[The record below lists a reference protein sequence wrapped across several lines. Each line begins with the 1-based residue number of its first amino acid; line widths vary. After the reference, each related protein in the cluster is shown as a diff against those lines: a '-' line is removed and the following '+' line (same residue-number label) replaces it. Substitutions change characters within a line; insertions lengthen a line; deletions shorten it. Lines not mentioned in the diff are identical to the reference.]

1 MTAARLTVDLG
12 ALRANYRRIAA
23 VAERSGAPTPA
34 AVVKANAY
42 GLGAIA
48 VVRALRAEGCRD
60 YFVANLAEGLALREA
75 ERFPGDRVH
84 VFSGPLD
91 ADSAN
96 SMAQRDLIPVLNDA
110 RQLELWRKHRASPAA
125 VHVDTGMNRL
135 GFPSA
140 GIDVAQFAGFNLCLL
155 LSHFANADTPEDAMN
170 ARQAARF
177 RAVAGQF
184 PGTPTSLANSA
195 GALAQTDVG
204 MARAGIA
211 LYGGNPFT
219 HRRNPAQVVAT
230 LEAQVVG
237 LRDVPPGEPIGYGG
251 AFTTNRS
258 TRLAVLGIGY
268 ADGLSRRLKDG
279 DVAFR
284 GTRLPVLGQVS
295 MDLAQVDATAVAHS
309 IKLGDW
315 VEIFGNTISVDEFA
329 AHTGTIAYEALTA
342 IGARVPRQYIG
353 AA

>member
-1 MTAARLTVDLG
+1 MTAARLTVDLR

-23 VAERSGAPTPA
+23 AAEQNGAPSPA
-34 AVVKANAY
+34 AVVKADAY
-42 GLGAIA
+42 GLGAA
-48 VVRALRAEGCRD
+48 TVVRALRAEGCRD
-60 YFVANLAEGLALREA
+60 YFVANLAEGVALRDA
-75 ERFPGDRVH
+75 EFVRGDRVY

-110 RQLELWRKHRASPAA
+110 RQLELWRPHRALPAA

-140 GIDVAQFAGFNLCLL
+140 RIDAAHFAGFNICLL
-155 LSHFANADTPEDAMN
+155 LSHLANADTPDDAMN

-177 RAVAGQF
+177 RSVAEQF

-195 GALAQTDVG
+195 GVLAQTSVG

-219 HRRNPAQVVAT
+219 DRRNPAQPVAT
-230 LEAQVVG
+230 LEAQVIG
-237 LRDVPPGEPIGYGG
+237 LRDVPPGAPVGYGG
-251 AFTTNRS
+251 AFTTDRS

-268 ADGLSRRLKDG
+268 ADGLSRRLRDG

-284 GTRLPVLGQVS
+284 GTRLPVLGRVS
-295 MDLAQVDATAVAHS
+295 MDLAQVDTTAVAHS
-309 IKLGDW
+309 IQLGDW

-329 AHTGTIAYEALTA
+329 ARTGTIAYEALTT
-342 IGARVPRQYIG
+342 IGPRVPRQYIG

>member
-12 ALRANYRRIAA
+12 ALRANYRRIVAA
-23 VAERSGAPTPA
+23 AEQSGAPSPA
-34 AVVKANAY
+34 AVVKADAY
-42 GLGAIA
+42 GLGAGA

-75 ERFPGDRVH
+75 ERFPDDRVC

-96 SMAQRDLIPVLNDA
+96 RMAQRELIPVLNDA
-110 RQLELWRKHRASPAA
+110 RQLELWRPHRALPAA

-135 GFPSA
+135 GFPSTQ
-140 GIDVAQFAGFNLCLL
+140 IDAAQFAGFNICLL
-155 LSHFANADTPEDAMN
+155 LSHLANADTPEDAMN

-177 RAVAGQF
+177 RAVAAQF

-195 GALAQTDVG
+195 DALAQTSVG

-211 LYGGNPFT
+211 LYGGNPFAD
-219 HRRNPAQVVAT
+219 RGNPAQAVAA

-237 LRDVPPGEPIGYGG
+237 LRDVHPGEPVGYGG
-251 AFTTNRS
+251 AFTTERS

-284 GTRLPVLGQVS
+284 GTRLPVLGRVS
-295 MDLAQVDATAVAHS
+295 MDLAQVDATAVAHR

-315 VEIFGNTISVDEFA
+315 VQIFGNTISVDEFA
-329 AHTGTIAYEALTA
+329 TRTGTIAYEALTT
-342 IGARVPRQYIG
+342 IGPRVPRQYIG